1 MTGIV
6 LVPSVSG
13 LCYLLCVKPVII
25 PQNDHGMG
33 SLGRG
38 RVGASSAT
46 CPGPCGDPGGQVA
59 EVGRTALQELKLGEG
74 NKFLKGKQHP
84 LRRWGMGDSTREKGH
99 PRVLLSCCHV
109 VKA

>member
-1 MTGIV
+1 
-6 LVPSVSG
+6 
-13 LCYLLCVKPVII
+13 
-25 PQNDHGMG
+25 
-33 SLGRG
+33 
-38 RVGASSAT
+38 
-46 CPGPCGDPGGQVA
+46 
-59 EVGRTALQELKLGEG
+59 VGRTALQELKLGEG